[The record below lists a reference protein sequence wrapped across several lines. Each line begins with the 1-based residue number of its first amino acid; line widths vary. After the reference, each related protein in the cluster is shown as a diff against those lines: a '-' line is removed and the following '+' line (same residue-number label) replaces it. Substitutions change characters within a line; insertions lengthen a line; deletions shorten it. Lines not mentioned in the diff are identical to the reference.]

1 MAWWDDIRKLIRDEL
16 SVLGPGASIEEPPTL
31 RQAEALLARTARELQ
46 DARGRA
52 EAARRRM
59 QRAERELAALTRR
72 PDQHPSFRERLEIL
86 ARAVAH
92 EGELERSFSSHID
105 TLTRLHQGI
114 EEQLRHFH
122 RDVEMARTAM
132 AAAKLTRVAEPESG
146 ARRPGPGASDG
157 FIHAPPAAVID
168 RLRRGPRGKRKP

>member
-16 SVLGPGASIEEPPTL
+16 SVLGPGARIEEPPTL

-46 DARGRA
+46 DARARA

-59 QRAERELAALTRR
+59 QRAERELEALTRQ
-72 PDQHPSFRERLEIL
+72 PDQHPSFRERLEGL

-92 EGELERSFSSHID
+92 EGELARSFTTHIE

-132 AAAKLTRVAEPESG
+132 AAAQTTRVADPDSSG
-146 ARRPGPGASDG
+146 RRPASAPPEG
-157 FIHAPPAAVID
+157 FAHAPPADVIE
-168 RLRRGPRGKRKP
+168 RLRRGPRGGSRP